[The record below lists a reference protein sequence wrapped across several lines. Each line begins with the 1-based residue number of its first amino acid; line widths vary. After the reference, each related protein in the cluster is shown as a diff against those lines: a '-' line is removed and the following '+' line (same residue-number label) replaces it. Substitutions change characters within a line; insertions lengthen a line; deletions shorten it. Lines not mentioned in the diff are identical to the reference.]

1 MVVFNMLCSMFRSQ
15 AATRILDFLLNLP
28 QIELTKARIA
38 KESKVSWET
47 VNSYMPILLKYK
59 ILTKNKNGK
68 FKINENAEM
77 TKALT
82 SVDFLISEKHPMP
95 KK

>member
-1 MVVFNMLCSMFRSQ
+1 MLCTMFRSQ

>member
-1 MVVFNMLCSMFRSQ
+1 MFRSQ

-77 TKALT
+77 TKALI
-82 SVDFLISEKHPMP
+82 SVDFLISEKYWP
-95 KK
+95 K